1 MPTDVRRQCCTKNRT
16 KLKNTPKLRKST
28 KSPVL
33 PGIYRCRLIGANRS
47 SYQSAKMLHEA
58 GGAIQTACHR
68 KVGICLS
75 STRLPPPASPSA
87 APSELYPK
95 DESGAIAR
103 RCTELHVTEKTY
115 CVADEMRAAVR
126 CTPLQILPIPLT
138 PRLSPR
144 TQHPPRRHSANGLS
158 SECRVLNLLSLRY

>member
-115 CVADEMRAAVR
+115 CVAGEMRAQLCDAHR
-126 CTPLQILPIPLT
+126 CRFCPFRLPLAFHRAHNTPPAG
-138 PRLSPR
+138 
-144 TQHPPRRHSANGLS
+144 SAPMA
-158 SECRVLNLLSLRY
+158 